1 MKITKSNLKRIVKEE
16 LQQVFVESSKSD
28 PNLPYIEKYAA
39 WVLEDHFGGELE
51 YVEVYEPEDIIPK
64 IGDWINSHLN
74 SLFIEIQILPKR
86 KLKKLYLMRCQKLI
100 QKQKKRLII
109 MTTK

>member
-28 PNLPYIEKYAA
+28 RNLPYIEKYAA

-64 IGDWINSHLN
+64 IGDWINSRLN
-74 SLFIEIQILPKR
+74 SLFYRNSNPSEEEV
-86 KLKKLYLMRCQKLI
+86 KKAISDAMSEANSEAEEAADYYDD
-100 QKQKKRLII
+100 
-109 MTTK
+109 

>member
-1 MKITKSNLKRIVKEE
+1 MKITASQLKRIIKEE
-16 LQQVFVESSKSD
+16 LQQVFVESPESD
-28 PNLPYIEKYAA
+28 RNLPYIEKYAP

-74 SLFIEIQILPKR
+74 SLFYRNSNPSEEEVKEAISDAMSEANSEAEEAAD
-86 KLKKLYLMRCQKLI
+86 YYDD
-100 QKQKKRLII
+100 
-109 MTTK
+109 